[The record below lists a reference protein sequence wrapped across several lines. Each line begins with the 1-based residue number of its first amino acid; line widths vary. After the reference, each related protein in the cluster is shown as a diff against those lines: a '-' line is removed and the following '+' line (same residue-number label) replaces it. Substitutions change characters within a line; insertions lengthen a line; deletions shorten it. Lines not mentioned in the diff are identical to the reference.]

1 MKNILLTGGT
11 GFIGSNII
19 NYFSKNYK
27 IIALVRKKKKYK
39 RVTNVKYLYF
49 NNLKNLKRNFKNKK
63 FYAVIHCATHYKKN
77 HSYND
82 IEKML
87 EANVYFGNIIL
98 ENYKHLKFHKFIN
111 FTTVW
116 ENFMA
121 KKNNPANLYSA
132 YKLSFSNII
141 NYYKKK
147 LIKVKFYNL
156 YLSETFGD
164 NDKRKKLFNLLR
176 ENYSKNKMTTI
187 YSKNLRINVTN
198 VKDVMSAVNILLK
211 RNIKTGNYSIKNK
224 NYIDIYKLISLFN
237 KNKDKKFKFKCKSNK
252 LIKEKIMTF
261 KKIPGWLPQNS
272 NTKDLIKYIGK

>member
-19 NYFSKNYK
+19 NYFSKKYK

-39 RVTNVKYLYF
+39 KVTNVKYLYF

-82 IEKML
+82 IEKMV

-98 ENYKHLKFHKFIN
+98 ENYKQLKFHKFIN

-176 ENYSKNKMTTI
+176 NNYSKNKMTTI

-211 RNIKTGNYSIKNK
+211 RNIETGNYSIKNK

-237 KNKDKKFKFKCKSNK
+237 KNKNKKFKFKCKSNK